1 MANIYKNAQFDL
13 DSTGVVDVYIVPS
26 NSRAIVQ
33 NIHTANV
40 GAGNTEIKAFVYDNS
55 VATAFQFAEH
65 TVNAGNSRA
74 LVKSIHVYNEGAGDA
89 VVTIKINSNNVDYF
103 YNKKT
108 IAADATHEFII
119 NVLILQENDKLKMLS
134 DITGPDVTI
143 SLLEINREDT

>member
-1 MANIYKNAQFDL
+1 MANIYKKVNDDL
-13 DSTGVVDVYIVPS
+13 ITNTQKDVYTVPS
-26 NSRAIVQ
+26 
-33 NIHTANV
+33 
-40 GAGNTEIKAFVYDNS
+40 
-55 VATAFQFAEH
+55 
-65 TVNAGNSRA
+65 NSRA

-89 VVTIKINSNNVDYF
+89 VVTIKINSDNVDYF

-134 DITGPDVTI
+134 DITGPDITI